1 MSFWPFFDLTVR
13 TPRVELRGATDAL
26 LEEAAALRVAGIAS
40 PGEEPIGGDSSLYY
54 PSPEHEWR
62 FFKAQWGAR
71 AKTTSEWW
79 FTPFAVVVDGQLV
92 GMQEMTAVDFPT
104 LRTVESNSWLGLAHQ
119 GQGIG
124 KEMRA
129 AIMHLA
135 FAGFGALRAES
146 VCFFDNARSRAVSL
160 SLGYQPNGSFLAKR
174 PSGGAVMERYL
185 LTRETWEQGRRDDI
199 EIHGLEPCLA
209 YVGLSNPEA

>member
-1 MSFWPFFDLTVR
+1 MSVWPFFDLSVR
-13 TPRVELRGATDAL
+13 TPRLELRGATDAL
-26 LEEAAALRVAGIAS
+26 LEEAAALRVAGIAL
-40 PGEEPIGGDSSLYY
+40 PGEEPIGGDASLYY

-62 FFKAQWGAR
+62 FVKAQWGAR
-71 AKTTSEWW
+71 ARTTSEWW
-79 FTPFAVVVDGQLV
+79 FAPFAVLIESQLV
-92 GMQEMTAVDFPT
+92 GMQEITAVDFPT

-119 GQGIG
+119 EQGIG

-129 AIMHLA
+129 AILHLA

-174 PSGGAVMERYL
+174 PSGSAVMERYL
-185 LTRETWEQGRRDDI
+185 LTRDTWERSRRHDI
-199 EIHGLEPCLA
+199 EIQGLEPCLA
-209 YVGLSNPEA
+209 YLGLSNAEA